1 MKVLLMAL
9 TYLLILSSGGCSQQR
24 RYVYPTDER
33 LELQR
38 VCRAVSSRNT
48 NRFMVLLGKIYPLNN
63 DGKTAELEEIR
74 TELKDAGYFAGI
86 IDCKMRPVQLQ
97 TNIELNPKIVLFP
110 DKTMKSL
117 IF

>member
-1 MKVLLMAL
+1 MKILLVTL
-9 TYLLILSSGGCSQQR
+9 TCVLILSSGGCSR
-24 RYVYPTDER
+24 TRTYVYPTDES

-74 TELKDAGYFAGI
+74 TELKDAGYFCGNY
-86 IDCKMRPVQLQ
+86 RLQ
-97 TNIELNPKIVLFP
+97 DAPCPIENKYRIKPENCVF
-110 DKTMKSL
+110 SR
-117 IF
+117 

>member
-1 MKVLLMAL
+1 MKILLMAL

-48 NRFMVLLGKIYPLNN
+48 KRFMVLLGKIYPLNN
-63 DGKTAELEEIR
+63 DGITAELEEIS
-74 TELKDAGYFAGI
+74 TNLKDAGYFCGNY
-86 IDCKMRPVQLQ
+86 RLQ
-97 TNIELNPKIVLFP
+97 NAPCPMTNEYRVNSENCSFQR
-110 DKTMKSL
+110 
-117 IF
+117 

>member
-1 MKVLLMAL
+1 MKTLLMTL
-9 TYLLILSSGGCSQQR
+9 TYFLILSSGGCSQKR

-63 DGKTAELEEIR
+63 DGKTSELEEIK
-74 TELKDAGYFAGI
+74 TELKDAEYFCGNYRLQNAPCPISNKYRIKSENCYFA
-86 IDCKMRPVQLQ
+86 R
-97 TNIELNPKIVLFP
+97 
-110 DKTMKSL
+110 
-117 IF
+117 

>member
-1 MKVLLMAL
+1 MTL
-9 TYLLILSSGGCSQQR
+9 TFLLILSSGGCSQQR

-63 DGKTAELEEIR
+63 DGEIGELEEIK
-74 TELKDAGYFAGI
+74 TELKDAGYFCGSFRFRNAPCSIGKNRM
-86 IDCKMRPVQLQ
+86 IDQ
-97 TNIELNPKIVLFP
+97 TSF
-110 DKTMKSL
+110 S
-117 IF
+117 FSR

>member
-1 MKVLLMAL
+1 MKILVLVL
-9 TYLLILSSGGCSQQR
+9 TYLLILLSGGCSQQR

-63 DGKTAELEEIR
+63 DGKTSKLEEIR
-74 TELKDAGYFAGI
+74 TELKDAEYFCGNYRLQNAPCPISNKYRINSENCYFA
-86 IDCKMRPVQLQ
+86 R
-97 TNIELNPKIVLFP
+97 
-110 DKTMKSL
+110 
-117 IF
+117 

>member
-1 MKVLLMAL
+1 MKILLMAF
-9 TYLLILSSGGCSQQR
+9 TSLLILSSEGCSQQR

-48 NRFMVLLGKIYPLNN
+48 KRFMDLLGKIYPLNN

-74 TELKDAGYFAGI
+74 TDLKDAGYFCGNY
-86 IDCKMRPVQLQ
+86 RLQ
-97 TNIELNPKIVLFP
+97 DAPCPTANKYRI
-110 DKTMKSL
+110 KSQTCPL
-117 IF
+117 SR